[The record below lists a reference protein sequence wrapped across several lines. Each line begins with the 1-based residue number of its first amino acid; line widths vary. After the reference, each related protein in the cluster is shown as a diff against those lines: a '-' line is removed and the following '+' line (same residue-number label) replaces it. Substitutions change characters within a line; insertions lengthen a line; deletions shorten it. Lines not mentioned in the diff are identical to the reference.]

1 MSQHCYPPA
10 PGLQADGLRARYLP
24 RAAARSVSSLPTGPL
39 PPDSVAGTSVGHGRS
54 SAPSHLDPL
63 GRSDPTVRELDPALN
78 GAVLTAD
85 AAKLAAS
92 ADYSP
97 YHQAQRVMPA
107 DPHHSGAALI
117 PSTTVGEAVGQER
130 RPSTAANVD
139 SCYGHE
145 SKTMTIYRACLT
157 PAEANPPS
165 ASGHRLAKPQ
175 SGPTSPSTTV
185 LGTPT
190 SSTAS
195 HARRRPTRDAF
206 AASAGTR
213 SATRDD
219 LYTMY
224 NHLIFLLNS

>member
-1 MSQHCYPPA
+1 MTT
-10 PGLQADGLRARYLP
+10 GLA
-24 RAAARSVSSLPTGPL
+24 LPTCLCKRRVSILRVSNKRG
-39 PPDSVAGTSVGHGRS
+39 AR
-54 SAPSHLDPL
+54 
-63 GRSDPTVRELDPALN
+63 RNNDPTVRELDPALT

-145 SKTMTIYRACLT
+145 SKTMTIYRECLT

-165 ASGHRLAKPQ
+165 VSEHR
-175 SGPTSPSTTV
+175 V
-185 LGTPT
+185 
-190 SSTAS
+190 
-195 HARRRPTRDAF
+195 PTRTF
-206 AASAGTR
+206 GLTSR
-213 SATRDD
+213 PRR
-219 LYTMY
+219 LP
-224 NHLIFLLNS
+224 

>member
-1 MSQHCYPPA
+1 MSLHSYSPA
-10 PGLQADGLRARYLP
+10 PGPQADGPRARYP
-24 RAAARSVSSLPTGPL
+24 TGAAARSVSNLSTDPL
-39 PPDSVAGTSVGHGRS
+39 PPDIVAGTSVGRGRS

-145 SKTMTIYRACLT
+145 SKTMTLYREYLT

-165 ASGHRLAKPQ
+165 TSEHRLAKPQ
-175 SGPTSPSTTV
+175 FGLTSPASLST
-185 LGTPT
+185 
-190 SSTAS
+190 SQS
-195 HARRRPTRDAF
+195 RR
-206 AASAGTR
+206 
-213 SATRDD
+213 
-219 LYTMY
+219 
-224 NHLIFLLNS
+224 LIKLANEQSL